1 MNLKWRKGDFFMKIT
16 AKQFVEDF
24 QENNIQNTKINEH
37 AVEDYIR
44 KKLEIK
50 EYIPFTEKCKIIE
63 VVVGKSIVE
72 ENGVKRVD
80 PISQYISFVIAMLV
94 AHTSLD
100 ITQDNPISDY
110 DTLCE
115 TGLLEPIVMLFQK
128 DYDECKVVL
137 DMLVSQAL
145 EDNNF
150 NVIVGKFLNGILNRL
165 DIFTDTL
172 KESIGNMD
180 LTKLLGADFKEE
192 DLVRLHNFL
201 ETYSK

>member
-1 MNLKWRKGDFFMKIT
+1 MKIT

-24 QENNIQNTKINEH
+24 KENNVQNTKINEH

-44 KKLEIK
+44 EELEIK
-50 EYIPFTEKCKIIE
+50 EYIPFMEKCRVLEE
-63 VVVGKSIVE
+63 VVIQSVVE
-72 ENGVKRVD
+72 EDGVKRVN
-80 PISQYISFVIAMLV
+80 PVSQYICFVIAMLV

-100 ITQDNPISDY
+100 IDKNNPIDDY
-110 DTLCE
+110 DILCE
-115 TGLLEPIVMLFQK
+115 AGLLELIVMLFQK

-137 DMLVSQAL
+137 DMLLSQTF

-150 NVIVGKFLNGILNRL
+150 NIIVGKFLNGILNRL

>member
-1 MNLKWRKGDFFMKIT
+1 MKIT
-16 AKQFVEDF
+16 AEQFVEDF
-24 QENNIQNTKINEH
+24 KKNNIQNTKINEH

-44 KKLEIK
+44 EQLEIR
-50 EYIPFTEKCKIIE
+50 EYIPFMEKCKILE
-63 VVVGKSIVE
+63 MVVSKSVVE

-100 ITQDNPISDY
+100 ITQDNPIGDY

-115 TGLLEPIVMLFQK
+115 AGLLELIVMLFQK

-150 NVIVGKFLNGILNRL
+150 NIIVGKFLNGILARI
-165 DIFTDTL
+165 DVFAGTL
-172 KESIGNMD
+172 KESIGD
-180 LTKLLGADFKEE
+180 IDITKLLGANFKEE
-192 DLVRLHNFL
+192 DLMKLHSFL
-201 ETYSK
+201 ESYNK

>member
-1 MNLKWRKGDFFMKIT
+1 M
-16 AKQFVEDF
+16 
-24 QENNIQNTKINEH
+24 
-37 AVEDYIR
+37 
-44 KKLEIK
+44 
-50 EYIPFTEKCKIIE
+50 
-63 VVVGKSIVE
+63 VVGKSIVE

>member
-1 MNLKWRKGDFFMKIT
+1 MKIT
-16 AKQFVEDF
+16 AEQFVEDF
-24 QENNIQNTKINEH
+24 KKNNIQNTKINEH

-44 KKLEIK
+44 EQLEIR
-50 EYIPFTEKCKIIE
+50 EYIPFTEKCKILE
-63 VVVGKSIVE
+63 MVVSKSVVE
-72 ENGVKRVD
+72 ENGVRRID

-100 ITQDNPISDY
+100 ITQDNPIGDY

-115 TGLLEPIVMLFQK
+115 AGLLELIVMLFQK

-150 NVIVGKFLNGILNRL
+150 NVIVGKFLNGILARI
-165 DIFTDTL
+165 DVFAGTL
-172 KESIGNMD
+172 KESVGDID
-180 LTKLLGADFKEE
+180 ITKLLGANFKEE
-192 DLVRLHNFL
+192 DLMKLHSFL
-201 ETYSK
+201 ESYNK

>member
-1 MNLKWRKGDFFMKIT
+1 MKIT

-100 ITQDNPISDY
+100 ITRDNPISDY

-137 DMLVSQAL
+137 DMLVSQVL

-150 NVIVGKFLNGILNRL
+150 NVIVGKFLNGILAHI
-165 DIFTDTL
+165 DVFATTL
-172 KESIGNMD
+172 KESMGNVD
-180 LTKLLGADFKEE
+180 IAKILGDNFKEE
-192 DLVRLHNFL
+192 DMVKLHSFL
-201 ETYSK
+201 DSYNK